1 MVNLITI
8 EQTRKIEAEADA
20 DGFSYAQMM
29 DNAGYATARHAMYM
43 LRDIPDIPR
52 ITILVGSGN
61 NGGDGLVAGK
71 YLAEDGRYQVR
82 FYLYK
87 RLDTTY
93 APFAD
98 ILGHDLF
105 VAYAEDDHDGRV
117 LRHMVAS
124 ADLVIDALLGIG
136 ARAPIQSD
144 LARILRTTKQAIR
157 ERRSELSHL
166 PIIHPTDPTYLKPK
180 HTPQI
185 LAIDCPSGVN
195 CDTGEIDDNTLH
207 ADVTITFI
215 APKVGLVK
223 YPAADA
229 VGELIVAPINIPNTI
244 SAMQAG
250 VGELVTGDMI
260 KSYLPHRPSQS
271 NKGSFGK
278 ALVIGGSANYIGAVR
293 LSALGVLRAGAGL
306 VTVATPAPV
315 ATILASNLA
324 EPTWLPLP
332 HENGILSS
340 DSVMPILNEI
350 GSYDALLIGPGL
362 GRTSSTEH
370 FIDTFLMGYKSNA
383 PNLVLDADA
392 LNILSKIDNW
402 WTLLPPNTI
411 ITPHPG
417 EMARLCQL
425 STADVQANRW
435 ELALE
440 KAKAWRVII
449 LLKGAYTAIAT
460 PQGDLYVLPFKNDAL
475 ATAGTGDILAGLIT
489 GLIASG
495 ATPVHATIAGGYIHG
510 LAGEIAYQ
518 RHNDGR
524 SVIASDVLD
533 CIPQACGQINVMI

>member
-1 MVNLITI
+1 MVKLITI
-8 EQTRKIEAEADA
+8 EQIRKIEAQANNN
-20 DGFSYAQMM
+20 GFSYAQMM
-29 DNAGYATARHAMYM
+29 DRAGYATAHHAMYM
-43 LRDIPDIPR
+43 LREISDTPR

-87 RLDTTY
+87 HLDETY
-93 APFAD
+93 PPFAD
-98 ILGHDLF
+98 ILRLNLF
-105 VAYAEDDHDGRV
+105 VAYAEDDDGRV
-117 LRHMVAS
+117 LRHMIAS
-124 ADLVIDALLGIG
+124 SDLVIDALLGIG
-136 ARAPIQSD
+136 ARAPIHSD
-144 LARILRTTKQAIR
+144 LARILRITKQAIR
-157 ERRSELSHL
+157 EHYSELSSL
-166 PIIHPTDPTYLKPK
+166 PIIHPTNPTYLKRK

-185 LAIDCPSGVN
+185 LAVDCPSGVN
-195 CDTGEIDDNTLH
+195 CDTGEMDDHTLQAH
-207 ADVTITFI
+207 STITFI

-229 VGELIVAPINIPNTI
+229 VGELIIAPINIPSTLP
-244 SAMQAG
+244 AMQAG
-250 VGELVTGDMI
+250 IGELVTADMI
-260 KSYLPHRPSQS
+260 KSYLPNRPAQS
-271 NKGSFGK
+271 NKGTFGK
-278 ALVIGGSANYIGAVR
+278 ALIVGGSANYIGAVR

-306 VTVATPAPV
+306 VTVATPAPM
-315 ATILASNLA
+315 ATILAGNLA

-332 HENGILSS
+332 HENGTLSS
-340 DSVMPILNEI
+340 DSAMPILNEI

-362 GRTSSTEH
+362 GRTSSTQQ
-370 FIDTFLMGYKSNA
+370 FIDTFLIGYKSNA
-383 PNLVLDADA
+383 PDLVLDADA
-392 LNILSKIDNW
+392 LNILAKIDNW

-460 PQGDLYVLPFKNDAL
+460 PEGDLYLLPFKNDAL

-518 RHNDGR
+518 RHDDGR